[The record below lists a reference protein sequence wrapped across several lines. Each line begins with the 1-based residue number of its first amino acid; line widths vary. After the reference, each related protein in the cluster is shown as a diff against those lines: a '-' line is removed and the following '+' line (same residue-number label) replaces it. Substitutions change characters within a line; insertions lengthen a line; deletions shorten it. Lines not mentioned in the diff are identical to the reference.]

1 MHIFFFIIRKCTHN
15 SNTLFQSQTLFSKNI
30 LRVYHF
36 RNIPSTF
43 YFNKYSVVRI
53 SLILFH
59 HDINDLLRHIDLFD
73 HIAGEFIRDGRFSG
87 CDGLV
92 F

>member
-1 MHIFFFIIRKCTHN
+1 MNDIIFRNPELLTSFVSQVSRGFF
-15 SNTLFQSQTLFSKNI
+15 KNI

-43 YFNKYSVVRI
+43 YFNEYSVVRI
-53 SLILFH
+53 ILILFH
-59 HDINDLLRHIDLFD
+59 HDINDLLRHVDFFD
-73 HIAGEFIRDGRFSG
+73 YIAGEFIRDSRFSG
-87 CDGLV
+87 CDGFV